1 MYFIK
6 QNYLT
11 IVGVVIGAI
20 AGFLYW
26 QQVGCA
32 SGTCAITS
40 KPLNSTLYGALM
52 GGLLFN
58 LFKTKNNMFNF
69 LKKALGINTTDNNYH
84 QLVNAGAIILDVR
97 SAGEFASGH
106 INGAINI
113 SVDTL
118 KNNLSKL
125 KNKNQTIITC
135 CASGMRSNVAK
146 SILQASGYTQ
156 VYNGGSWSNLNS
168 KINQN

>member
-1 MYFIK
+1 
-6 QNYLT
+6 
-11 IVGVVIGAI
+11 
-20 AGFLYW
+20 
-26 QQVGCA
+26 
-32 SGTCAITS
+32 
-40 KPLNSTLYGALM
+40 
-52 GGLLFN
+52 
-58 LFKTKNNMFNF
+58 MFNF